1 MDSDTFQKSGIPGS
15 GCSYHQENNY
25 GMVML
30 SCTHYTGEDDVIFL
44 TFLEG
49 IHTCHLEV
57 LEMKEGAE
65 RDIGR
70 RDRWTK

>member
-1 MDSDTFQKSGIPGS
+1 
-15 GCSYHQENNY
+15 
-25 GMVML
+25 MVML

-49 IHTCHLEV
+49 IHTCHLKV